1 MMTGT
6 ANNFDNIA
14 APELAAEGLSRI
26 EWAKQFMPALSEA
39 GRDLQESGSL
49 AGRRV
54 GIVLALEPKTAV
66 LALTLQEAGAE
77 VAVYADSAS
86 TRDSEAAA
94 LASVGISVFARAD
107 ADEAMDAVLL
117 DRFIDFGIEFLIDDG
132 AGATRLIHTSRSD
145 MLDTL
150 VAVAEETTSGVR
162 PLRVM
167 EQEGALAVPCLAVN
181 DCDAKQLFDNIYG
194 TGQSVVMSVIDATN
208 TQLQGK
214 EVVVVGYGLVG
225 TGIAGAAHALGA
237 RVTVTEIDPIKALK
251 AVHDGYRVQPLR
263 EACVTGD
270 VFITATGIGYSLTA
284 AEARLMKDGALLAV
298 GGEGPP
304 EIDLTGDSA
313 VVIGDEVRPNVR
325 EVRLEGDR
333 SIFLIADGHC
343 SNITAGEGNPIEIMD
358 LSLAVQCRAVHYLAD
373 HGAELSPAVYDV
385 PPEVANA
392 TALAALARKG
402 IAIDTPTA
410 AQQLDASS
418 WRTNEGENG

>member
-1 MMTGT
+1 M
-6 ANNFDNIA
+6 ADLENIVD
-14 APELAAEGLSRI
+14 PSLAEGGLSRI

-39 GRDLQESGSL
+39 GHDLLGSGSVV
-49 AGRRV
+49 GRRV

-66 LALTLQEAGAE
+66 LALTLAEAGAE
-77 VAVYADSAS
+77 VAVYADAAS

-94 LASVGISVFARAD
+94 LASKGIAVFARAD
-107 ADEAMDAVLL
+107 ADEETDAVLL
-117 DRFIDFGIEFLIDDG
+117 DRFIDWGIEFLIDDG
-132 AGATRLIHTSRSD
+132 AVATRIIHTSRRD
-145 MLDTL
+145 MLAIL
-150 VAVAEETTSGVR
+150 AGVAEETTSGVR

-167 EQEGALAVPCLAVN
+167 AQEGALEVPCLAVN
-181 DCDAKQLFDNIYG
+181 DCDAKQLFDNVYG

-208 TQLQGK
+208 IQLQGK

-225 TGIAGAAHALGA
+225 SGIAAAAHALGA
-237 RVTVTEIDPIKALK
+237 RVTVTEIDPIRALK

-263 EACVTGD
+263 RACVTGD

-304 EIDLTGDSA
+304 EIDLTGDSS
-313 VVIGDEVRPNVR
+313 VRIGDEVRPNVR
-325 EVRLEGDR
+325 EIHLDHDR
-333 SIFLIADGHC
+333 SVFLVADGHC

-358 LSLAVQCRAVHYLAD
+358 LSLAVQCRAVQFLAEQAAD
-373 HGAELSPAVYDV
+373 LNPAVYDV
-385 PPEVANA
+385 PPEIADA

-410 AQQLDASS
+410 AQDLDASS
-418 WRTNEGENG
+418 WRTHEGGTG